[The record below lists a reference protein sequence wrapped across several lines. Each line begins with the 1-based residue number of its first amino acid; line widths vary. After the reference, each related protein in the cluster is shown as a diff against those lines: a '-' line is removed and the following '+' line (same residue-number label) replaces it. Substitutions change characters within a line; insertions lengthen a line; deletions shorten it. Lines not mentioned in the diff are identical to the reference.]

1 MTLALLKRTILNKL
15 ALWLCYL
22 KLIPILKE
30 LNNDSLVIDCGANV
44 GNITN
49 KFAGTGATVF
59 AFEPDPIA
67 FAVLS
72 SRFAA
77 TSNVHLFQKGVW
89 DKNETVTLYHHKN
102 QTKNELAFTVGSSI
116 KSDKINV
123 TATKTS
129 TIEVVD
135 LIEFIQ
141 SLNKKITVI
150 KLDVEGAET
159 EILEKIIMT
168 KTYLLFDNL
177 YTETHET
184 KIPGQRQNILEL
196 RKKIKEE
203 SIKNIHLNWL

>member
-49 KFAGTGATVF
+49 KFAATGATVF

-116 KSDKINV
+116 KSDKVNV

-135 LIEFIQ
+135 LIEFMQ

-159 EILEKIIMT
+159 EILEKIITT

-203 SIKNIHLNWL
+203 GIKNIHLNWL

>member
-30 LNNDSLVIDCGANV
+30 LNNDSLVIDCGANI

-49 KFAGTGATVF
+49 KFAATGATVF

-135 LIEFIQ
+135 LIEFMQ

-159 EILEKIIMT
+159 EILEKIITT

-203 SIKNIHLNWL
+203 GIKNIHLNWL

>member
-49 KFAGTGATVF
+49 KFAATGATVF

-116 KSDKINV
+116 KRDKINV

-135 LIEFIQ
+135 LIEFMQ

-159 EILEKIIMT
+159 EILEKIITT

-203 SIKNIHLNWL
+203 GI

>member
-49 KFAGTGATVF
+49 KFAATGATVF

-116 KSDKINV
+116 KRDKINV

-135 LIEFIQ
+135 LIEFMQ

-159 EILEKIIMT
+159 EILEKIITT

-203 SIKNIHLNWL
+203 GIKNIHLNWL